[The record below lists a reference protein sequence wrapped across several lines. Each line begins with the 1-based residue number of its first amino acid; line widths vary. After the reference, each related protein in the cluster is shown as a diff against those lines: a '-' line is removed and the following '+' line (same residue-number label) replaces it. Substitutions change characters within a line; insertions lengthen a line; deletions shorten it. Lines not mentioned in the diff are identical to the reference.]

1 MNKGLA
7 VHIISIIIFCLM
19 TQYVYFDGPPTNRLD
34 RSNIVFFFCVS
45 QGFTAFIC
53 DINGFYDKY
62 FKK

>member
-7 VHIISIIIFCLM
+7 VHIISTIIFCLM
-19 TQYVYFDGPPTNRLD
+19 MQYIYFDGPPTNRLD

-45 QGFTAFIC
+45 QLVTALIC
-53 DINGFYDKY
+53 GANGFYDKY